1 MTILHKYFGDKELD
15 KQRHWVFVIIALVI
29 VGSRGF
35 NYVNWPFGN
44 VLFASIIALLS
55 IVCVIN
61 NKYFCKQHF
70 KTIVLLFMI
79 LPFLSII
86 NSSIIYDQSVLTGL
100 RANFSMAFV
109 WIMYF
114 ILHIF
119 KVKEKYILKALL
131 YIGSFIAIVMII
143 QQFTYPYAFFGVITE
158 EGMVSHG
165 LSEIADMR
173 NGLWRFRMNIDMYY
187 TAPILF
193 FLLTMIKQKRYD
205 TNIMFYFVLFL
216 VSVYLSLTRQ
226 VIFATIFTIIF
237 SFFINNKK
245 LNIGYYVLLLLFGVL
260 MYFNYDVLFGELSE
274 QTSGELN
281 NDNIRVYAATYLW
294 NDSFNNIST
303 FLFGNGLPGEKG
315 MFHNYVERLQ
325 DMGIYVV
332 DVGFIGMTWR
342 YGFLYVILSYY
353 LLFHIFFK
361 LKSEAPM
368 YIRLF
373 VVFVFVMSIM
383 IFPFGAQSIMTMV
396 WPLLLYICD
405 LRINKSQFALQT
417 L

>member
-1 MTILHKYFGDKELD
+1 MTILNKYLGNIEIG
-15 KQRHWVFVIIALVI
+15 KQRFWLILIIALVI
-29 VGSRGF
+29 AGSKGF
-35 NYVNWPFGN
+35 EYVNWPFGN
-44 VLFASIIALLS
+44 MLYSSIIALLS
-55 IVCVIN
+55 IICVLN
-61 NKYFCKQHF
+61 YKGFYKQHF

-86 NSSIIYDQSVLTGL
+86 NSSIIYGQPVFIGV
-100 RANFSMAFV
+100 RANFSMAFG

-119 KVKEKYILKALL
+119 KVKEKTILKALL
-131 YIGSFIAIVMII
+131 FISSFIAIVMII

-158 EGMVSHG
+158 DRMISHG
-165 LSEIADMR
+165 LNEIADTR

-193 FLLTMIKQKRYD
+193 FMLTMIKQKKYD
-205 TNIMFYFVLFL
+205 TNVLFYFVLLL

-226 VIFATIFTIIF
+226 VIFATIFTIVF
-237 SFFINNKK
+237 SFFINNKS
-245 LNIGYYVLLLLFGVL
+245 LNIGYYVLLLLFGIL
-260 MYFNYDVLFGELSE
+260 LYFNYDVLFGELSE
-274 QTSGELN
+274 TTSNDLN
-281 NDNIRVYAATYLW
+281 NDNIRVYAASYLW
-294 NDSFNNIST
+294 SDVIKNFST
-303 FLFGNGLPGEKG
+303 FLLGYGVPGDEG

-342 YGFLYVILSYY
+342 YGIIYVLLSYY
-353 LLFHIFFK
+353 LLFYIFFK
-361 LKSEAPM
+361 IKDEAPM
-368 YIRLF
+368 YARLF

-383 IFPFGAQSIMTMV
+383 IFPFGAQPIMTMV

-405 LRINKSQFALQT
+405 LRINKSQLALQT